1 MSSEAQTEQT
11 DFSSCYLRVG
21 QKKRVFVCP
30 IDRVDSFNEFW
41 FVSSTGSIVSMS
53 FSLLRRLGRPSQ
65 QVLVYSVARVDTF
78 NEFLF
83 VPSTGS
89 TVSMSFGLLRRP
101 S

>member
-1 MSSEAQTEQT
+1 
-11 DFSSCYLRVG
+11 
-21 QKKRVFVCP
+21 
-30 IDRVDSFNEFW
+30 
-41 FVSSTGSIVSMS
+41 MS

-89 TVSMSFGLLRRP
+89 TVSMSFGLGRQEAELFLFGQILFHVQDLILRQV
-101 S
+101 